1 MIVAHLRS
9 WRRWYD
15 ILLPLLY
22 IELADLRTKLGM
34 ARAALAVAMEV
45 SPSEGIMALKV
56 DITSALTLLT
66 AMSDNIAPKRHV
78 WSFFPEPPTLDEATL
93 LRTRLDPPSLLL
105 ALPLFL
111 RSFL

>member
-45 SPSEGIMALKV
+45 SPLEGIIALQV
-56 DITSALTLLT
+56 DIISTLTLST
-66 AMSDNIAPKRHV
+66 AMSDNIAPNRHV
-78 WSFFPEPPTLDEATL
+78 QSFFPQPPILDNATL
-93 LRTRLDPPSLLL
+93 C
-105 ALPLFL
+105 
-111 RSFL
+111 